1 MSKFYVQT
9 VFKKTY
15 SNGAVRFEY
24 VKTQKLFYQ
33 EFEYD
38 EPLSIFIDANEQR
51 RYQSIREKMDE
62 IIEAVLTPAPEVLVY
77 ENGSYVNDIF
87 KSAYEQ
93 AERVDYYLQ
102 RFEEVGAEVSDVVL
116 TIHALEV
123 RKEL

>member
-1 MSKFYVQT
+1 